1 MPEPTA
7 AVNAVA
13 SDQMTEHTNENVSVE
28 ALEQQLAD
36 AEELIHEMSQLIDV
50 SRNKQL

>member
-1 MPEPTA
+1 M
-7 AVNAVA
+7 A
-13 SDQMTEHTNENVSVE
+13 SDQMTEHTNENVDM
-28 ALEQQLAD
+28 LEQQLAD